1 MYKDYGIYAKNSSGI
16 YRITN
21 TSNGRFYIGF
31 TYNFQIRWNK
41 HSSDLKRNKHP
52 NAFLQNDYNVCGDDA
67 FSLSVIEVVE
77 TIDNDSRVLLEQQYL
92 DLYHDNKVVC
102 YNIQKKVI
110 PDPTTYSHNP
120 KVTSQRNSRPMP
132 QHTKEAL
139 LKANIGRKLS
149 EEHKQKLR
157 LAKLDKKQS
166 LEHREKSIRNLRKR
180 KSWQTTQET
189 KIKSH
194 LPNVVRNIHK
204 KPKTKLV
211 KLIKKDGQNEK
222 VALINLVHS
231 SEASQY
237 AMAA

>member
-67 FSLSVIEVVE
+67 FSFSVIEVVE
-77 TIDNDSRVLLEQQYL
+77 TIDNNSRVLLEQQYL

-149 EEHKQKLR
+149 DEHKQKLR

-166 LEHREKSIRNLRKR
+166 PEHREKSIRNLRKR
-180 KSWQTTQET
+180 KRSQTIQET
-189 KIKSH
+189 KDKISLAKRGKKHSQETKDKIGEANKKRWAERKSST
-194 LPNVVRNIHK
+194 N
-204 KPKTKLV
+204 
-211 KLIKKDGQNEK
+211 
-222 VALINLVHS
+222 
-231 SEASQY
+231 
-237 AMAA
+237 